1 MFSPLEQFQI
11 LPIINLPFFVI
22 TNSTIIGLLT
32 ISFIVLYVRMTDK
45 GTLVPNRYQL
55 IFEGIYNNL
64 VNLVTQNINS
74 SQALYFFP
82 YIFSLFTLVL
92 IFNVIGLIPYSFT
105 VTSHLAVTFALA
117 LGSYIGVNIIG
128 FKKHKMKF
136 FQTLFPEGSMLALA
150 PLLVPIE
157 LVSYVFRVIS
167 LPVRLFANMMAGH
180 TLLKVIVGFSWS
192 MLHLTGFMAIM
203 HIFPLLLLIILFGL
217 ELGVAMIQSF
227 VFAFLTC
234 LYINDALNLH

>member
-11 LPIINLPFFVI
+11 LPVINLPFFVI
-22 TNSTIIGLLT
+22 TNSTLIGLFGIT
-32 ISFIVLYVRMTDK
+32 CVVLYVRMTGK

-55 IFEGIYNNL
+55 IFEGIYSNL
-64 VNLVTQNINS
+64 TNLITQNIGGG
-74 SQALYFFP
+74 QGLHFFP
-82 YIFSLFTLVL
+82 YIFSLFTLIL
-92 IFNVIGLIPYSFT
+92 IFNTIGLIPYSFT

-117 LGSYIGVNIIG
+117 LGSYIGINIIG
-128 FKKHKMKF
+128 FRTHKLKF
-136 FQTLFPEGSMLALA
+136 FEMLFPEGSMLALA

-180 TLLKVIVGFSWS
+180 ILLKVIVGFSWS
-192 MLHLTGFMAIM
+192 MLHLSGFMSMA
-203 HIFPLLLLIILFGL
+203 HIFPLIILTVLFIL
-217 ELGVAMIQSF
+217 ETAVAMIQAF
-227 VFAFLTC
+227 VFTFLTC